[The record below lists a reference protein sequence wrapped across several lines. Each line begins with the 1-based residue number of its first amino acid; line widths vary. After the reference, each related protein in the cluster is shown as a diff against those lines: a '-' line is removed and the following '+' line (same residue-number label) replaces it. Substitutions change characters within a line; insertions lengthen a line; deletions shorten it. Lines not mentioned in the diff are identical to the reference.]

1 MKVLLEAESFG
12 KLEAGPAGRLVADP
26 ASRLL
31 ADPAG
36 RLVATPAGRL
46 IGDGVEQ
53 GDVPLDRCFSGGEL
67 AKDCAEIF
75 FLRTT

>member
-1 MKVLLEAESFG
+1 M
-12 KLEAGPAGRLVADP
+12 ADP
-26 ASRLL
+26 AGMLV

-36 RLVATPAGRL
+36 RLLADPAGRL

-53 GDVPLDRCFSGGEL
+53 GDVLLDRCFSGGEL